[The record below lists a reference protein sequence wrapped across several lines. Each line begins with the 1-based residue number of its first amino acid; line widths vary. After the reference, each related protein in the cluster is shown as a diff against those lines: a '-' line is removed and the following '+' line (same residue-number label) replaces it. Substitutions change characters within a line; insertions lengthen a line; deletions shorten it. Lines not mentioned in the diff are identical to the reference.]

1 MKYYKV
7 CVGGGMMLKKLFM
20 IAGCVALC
28 SAMRAEA
35 KPVRDFDF
43 SDKALDAL
51 TGEDVAG
58 EKLREK
64 QRQKEERE
72 KAKWDKDNETASYVK
87 KKKKIRT
94 AADVKKEE
102 AEKRDYKK
110 STYKRKKYAGPTYK
124 DASAEAEK
132 KAMEAFKTYLPEGDF
147 DFVYESENYRQSSDI
162 LIVKNVKFVPKKE
175 SQEAKTV
182 PYYLAIK
189 EIKVVGFNLGQIYN
203 SAQKKTGLVV
213 FAETDFPIYNE
224 KKVKTGQIKINRLE
238 ARGKSL
244 AVLKKGQG
252 VLTSLKVQ
260 GLHNEKIINEVVF
273 NDIVRSKIF
282 AIRFGTFRNITIPS
296 GFADQLKEQSVEGF
310 SFSSA
315 SVDSAAYT
323 SPAALQ
329 ANVIKYSARVFDAN
343 KLAGAQIEAKKKKR
357 EQVNTDEQFRK
368 NAQVKESA
376 VKELEKQLRP

>member
-1 MKYYKV
+1 
-7 CVGGGMMLKKLFM
+7 MLKKLFM

-72 KAKWDKDNETASYVK
+72 KAKWDKDNEAASYVK

-94 AADVKKEE
+94 AADVKREE
-102 AEKRDYKK
+102 AAKRDYKK

-132 KAMEAFKTYLPEGDF
+132 KAIEAFKTYLPEGDF

-162 LIVKNVKFVPKKE
+162 LVVKNVKFVPKKE

-203 SAQKKTGLVV
+203 SAQKKAGLVV

-244 AVLKKGQG
+244 AVLKNGQG
-252 VLTSLKVQ
+252 ALTSLKVQ

-282 AIRFGTFRNITIPS
+282 AIRFGTFHNITIPS

-315 SVDSAAYT
+315 TVDSAAYT
-323 SPAALQ
+323 SPAAVQ

-368 NAQVKESA
+368 NAQIKESA